1 MNNFTVCNN
10 RNTWPTVWQKR
21 ITSLPERMKSFTP
34 PGKFMLL
41 ALLCLLIN
49 GNVAGIRRVLTAT
62 GNNGTDT
69 PSKYISLA
77 MGSDTK
83 TGNTLIAVIS
93 TRGKAINMVS
103 GVSGGGATWIKA
115 VESINNSGNTTEIW
129 YSSNI
134 SVATKNIVIT
144 LSGISPW
151 SRAAAIVM
159 EYSIS

>member
-1 MNNFTVCNN
+1 MNIFTVCNN
-10 RNTWPTVWQKR
+10 AYSLPFFGQKR

-41 ALLCLLIN
+41 ALLCLLMT
-49 GNVAGIRRVLTAT
+49 GNVAGQTRVQTAT

-134 SVATKNIVIT
+134 SIATKNIVIT

>member
-1 MNNFTVCNN
+1 MW
-10 RNTWPTVWQKR
+10 R
-21 ITSLPERMKSFTP
+21 
-34 PGKFMLL
+34 GK
-41 ALLCLLIN
+41 A
-49 GNVAGIRRVLTAT
+49 RVQTAT

-129 YSSNI
+129 
-134 SVATKNIVIT
+134 
-144 LSGISPW
+144 
-151 SRAAAIVM
+151 
-159 EYSIS
+159 

>member
-1 MNNFTVCNN
+1 MNKFTICYN
-10 RNTWPTVWQKR
+10 RNTCPTLWQKR
-21 ITSLPERMKSFTP
+21 MISLTERMKTFTP

-41 ALLCLLIN
+41 ALLCLLMT
-49 GNVAGIRRVLTAT
+49 GNVAGQTRVQTAT

-134 SVATKNIVIT
+134 SIATKNIVIT

>member
-10 RNTWPTVWQKR
+10 RNTWPTLWQKR
-21 ITSLPERMKSFTP
+21 ITSLSERMKSFTP
-34 PGKFMLL
+34 PGRIMML
-41 ALLCLLIN
+41 ALLCLIIA
-49 GNVAGIRRVLTAT
+49 GNVAAQTRVQYAS
-62 GNNGTDT
+62 GNNGTST

-77 MGSDTK
+77 MSSDTK
-83 TGNTLIAVIS
+83 SGNTLIAVIS
-93 TRGKAINMVS
+93 TRGTAVDMVS
-103 GVSGGGATWIKA
+103 GITGGGATWIRA
-115 VESINNSGNTTEIW
+115 VQSTNNSGNTTEIW